1 MNGQRKKGSVL
12 LHAVIL
18 IAATLLAGPVLAAKS
33 EITNIDQASALKGR
47 VTPGDKPGY
56 PVTIS
61 QPGSYLLKSNLFT
74 PSDGA
79 IEITSGDVTIN
90 LNGFMISGTLPPT
103 GNGSGSGIY
112 ARDLPGVTVT
122 NGVVRGMERK
132 GIFLGPHSRITAV
145 KAFENGTDGMFADE
159 GSIIS
164 GNTAAHNGR
173 IGIFA
178 LARGVLIIGNTAV
191 ENGDDG
197 IRAGVHNTI
206 KDNTSI
212 LNQGNGIHGAVD
224 STISGNTVGQNGEVG
239 IIVTQGCLVI
249 GNNVSGNVGVG
260 LASLG
265 FRTATGY
272 KDNTFVDNNGDN
284 DNPQINPSLGVV
296 IEIGTNICGTNT
308 TCP

>member
-1 MNGQRKKGSVL
+1 MNARRENEYL
-12 LHAVIL
+12 LFQAVIL
-18 IAATLLAGPVLAAKS
+18 VTATLLAGPALSKTPS
-33 EITNIDQASALKGR
+33 ITEINQDLALKGN
-47 VTPGDKPGY
+47 VTPNDSPGY

-61 QPGSYLLKSNLFT
+61 QPGSYRLTSNLAT

-79 IEITSGDVTIN
+79 IEITSGDVTID
-90 LNGFMISGTLPPT
+90 LNGFMISGNLPPT

-112 ARDLPGVTVT
+112 ARDMSGITVT

-132 GIFLGPHSRITAV
+132 GIFLGPQSRITAV

-164 GNTAAHNGR
+164 GNTAARNGR

-197 IRAGVHNTI
+197 INAGVHNTI

-212 LNQGNGIHGAVD
+212 LNQGHGIDGSVA
-224 STISGNTVGQNGEVG
+224 STISGNTVGQNGKVG
-239 IIVTQGCLVI
+239 IIVTKSCLVI
-249 GNNVSGNVGVG
+249 GNTVSGNADVG
-260 LASLG
+260 LAG
-265 FRTATGY
+265 GTATGY
-272 KDNTFVDNNGDN
+272 KDNIFVDNNGGN
-284 DNPQINPSLGVV
+284 ANPQVNAFAI